1 MRNKNMLILLLCL
14 ICLILILGAGCGA
27 KEKVDPREREI
38 IVLLNENKHNEAISK
53 AKELYKG
60 EEEKLEEILE
70 FIQRDIEHNKKEK
83 QMIQDAFPSTK
94 LEIQSGHT
102 YETKNNYTTIKG
114 KVKNTSNDTISY
126 FEVVVDLLDDEGNII
141 HSEYTNDGLNLKPD
155 AMREFEIKFR
165 SNSDYKDY
173 KLSIG
178 KVR

>member
-1 MRNKNMLILLLCL
+1 MRNKNMLIIL
-14 ICLILILGAGCGA
+14 ICLILILGVGCGTN
-27 KEKVDPREREI
+27 EKVDPREREI

-53 AKELYKG
+53 AKELYEG
-60 EEEKLEEILE
+60 EDEKLEEMLE
-70 FIQRDIEHNKKEK
+70 YIRKDNSRKKEHIK
-83 QMIQDAFPSTK
+83 LIQETIPSTK

-178 KVR
+178 DVR